1 MKLKA
6 LNLKNWILIFS
17 VFLISIVSG
26 PAHSGQ
32 EIWERVTPSDVNQY
46 EDWAHRQKDR
56 SYSLSAVGDFDGDGR
71 PDQAY
76 LSKNVSKGRWGLF
89 LETSRSGEGPR
100 LVETDEIGSLPR
112 VFLDVQP
119 PGRYRTL
126 SCRYG
131 SEPSVNC
138 GKFVDLKTDS
148 FTLTYSEA
156 SSRTFFISNDIV
168 SYFWTSD

>member
-1 MKLKA
+1 MKLKD
-6 LNLKNWILIFS
+6 LNLNNWILVSS

-32 EIWERVTPSDVNQY
+32 EMWERVTPSDVNQY
-46 EDWAHRQKDR
+46 EDWAHRRKETA
-56 SYSLSAVGDFDGDGR
+56 YSLVAVGDFDGDGR

-76 LSKNVSKGRWGLF
+76 LSKNVSKVIWGLF
-89 LETSRSGEGPR
+89 LETSRSGGGPR
-100 LVETDEIGSLPR
+100 LVDTDDIVTLPR
-112 VFLDVQP
+112 VFLDLQP
-119 PGRYRTL
+119 PGRYKTL
-126 SCRYG
+126 SCLHG

-138 GKFVDLKTDS
+138 GKHIHLKADS
-148 FTLTYSEA
+148 FSLSYLEA